1 MLNALRN
8 FLNKPDIEHAPPAP
22 DTPFVAIGD
31 IHGRA
36 DLLTRL
42 LPRLPDLPII
52 CVGDYIDRGDH
63 SADVLRLLLDRP
75 EIICLSGNHE
85 DMLLRFVDTPERE
98 GGRWLLHGGMQTVAS
113 FGLAGISP
121 SARGKELVKLR
132 NSLVEAMGQEMLTW
146 LRDLPTLWQSGNVA
160 VLHAGADPSRPLDTQ
175 KPQTL
180 QWGHAAF
187 LKTPRTDG
195 MWVVHGH
202 TVVDAPNA
210 NDGRI
215 AIDTGAYATDRLTA
229 VIIEPGQVR
238 FETA

>member
-1 MLNALRN
+1 MLNALRI
-8 FLNKPDIEHAPPAP
+8 FLNKPDIERAPPAP

-52 CVGDYIDRGDH
+52 CVGDYVDRGDH

-85 DMLLRFVDTPERE
+85 DMLLRFIDTPERE

-113 FGLAGISP
+113 FGLGGISP
-121 SARGKELVKLR
+121 SARGEELVKLR
-132 NSLVEAMGQEMLTW
+132 DALVEAMGQEMLTW

-160 VLHAGADPSRPLDTQ
+160 VLHAGADPSKPLNTQ

-180 QWGHAAF
+180 QWGHAGF

-202 TVVDAPNA
+202 TVVEAPNA
-210 NDGRI
+210 EDGRI
-215 AIDTGAYATDRLTA
+215 AIDTGAYATGRLTA
-229 VIIEPGQVR
+229 AIVEPGQVR